1 MTGDFISCE
10 FSIHFLNYFMH
21 FNIDLP
27 SGTVLSSTVK
37 LAENPSF
44 AIALSVLI
52 VKAKIPV
59 QDMIRPGVFCPQ
71 YLPMYGPT
79 AERDKDRGKRGM
91 IRQV

>member
-1 MTGDFISCE
+1 MSGDFISCE
-10 FSIHFLNYFMH
+10 FSIQFLNYFMH
-21 FNIDLP
+21 FKHCSIDLP

-59 QDMIRPGVFCPQ
+59 
-71 YLPMYGPT
+71 
-79 AERDKDRGKRGM
+79 
-91 IRQV
+91 

>member
-1 MTGDFISCE
+1 MYINFM
-10 FSIHFLNYFMH
+10 NYFVH
-21 FNIDLP
+21 FKHYSIDLP

-59 QDMIRPGVFCPQ
+59 
-71 YLPMYGPT
+71 
-79 AERDKDRGKRGM
+79 
-91 IRQV
+91 